1 MWRHIRQRHSAE
13 IARFNLTEDAFARGE
28 SCIRRPPT
36 PNLDIGSEPEY
47 TLEEGDDAPNI
58 NNNAKDDSD
67 AAASDEEQ
75 DQGPTSTKTKMD
87 TANRVNKP
95 VRSVAIKKFGMPNPP
110 TTSS

>member
-47 TLEEGDDAPNI
+47 TVKEGDDAPNI
-58 NNNAKDDSD
+58 NSNAKDDSD
-67 AAASDEEQ
+67 AAESESDEEQ
-75 DQGPTSTKTKMD
+75 NQGSTSAKTKKGHHQP
-87 TANRVNKP
+87 RQ
-95 VRSVAIKKFGMPNPP
+95 
-110 TTSS
+110 